1 MVQHHASIGPTRSA
15 EFRQLGT
22 DGGVILHLETKAFFQ
37 LNELGAAIWTLLSTG
52 ITFGELVTR
61 LRQEVEGA
69 PEELEVDV
77 GRFLR
82 ELQARDLVTVEDP
95 GAVPLP

>member
-1 MVQHHASIGPTRSA
+1 MVQPHAHIGRARSA

-37 LNELGAAIWTLLSTG
+37 LNALGAAIWTLLSAR
-52 ITFGELVTR
+52 ITFGELVAR
-61 LRQEVEGA
+61 LRQEVEEA
-69 PEELEVDV
+69 PPELEADV
-77 GRFLR
+77 ARFLR

-95 GAVPLP
+95 SAVPLP